1 MTAPAPTPARKRA
14 AAATPPA
21 TNPSPAAITRIV
33 VRPIATPISLGF
45 LGLAAATFVVS
56 GLQLGWISPLQKPFV
71 GLILMSFTALMQLV
85 ATVYGFLSRDSVAAT
100 GMGVLT
106 GTWFAVG
113 LVYYVSPASATTSG
127 GLGLLLLAS
136 GTALLVPVLGALET
150 KVLAAIVLGT
160 AAARFFVTGA
170 YEMSGSST
178 WKATAGWLGLALFFL
193 AVLAAFAFEIEDTK
207 RKPLAA
213 TMRRGKGK
221 KALAGSVQDE
231 VAHVH
236 EEAGARETL

>member
-106 GTWFAVG
+106 GTWFAVC
-113 LVYYVSPASATTSG
+113 T
-127 GLGLLLLAS
+127 LGS
-136 GTALLVPVLGALET
+136 
-150 KVLAAIVLGT
+150 
-160 AAARFFVTGA
+160 
-170 YEMSGSST
+170 
-178 WKATAGWLGLALFFL
+178 
-193 AVLAAFAFEIEDTK
+193 
-207 RKPLAA
+207 
-213 TMRRGKGK
+213 
-221 KALAGSVQDE
+221 
-231 VAHVH
+231 
-236 EEAGARETL
+236 